1 MCGVNSKAGSRGS
14 CAIAPERFDAVAGRQ
29 ADAVS
34 SPMDGPAVPE
44 IDTSRPHP
52 ARMYN
57 YALGGKDHFAADRDM
72 VDKAAAVTPA
82 IRTMARENRAFLGRA
97 VRYLAG
103 QAGIRQ
109 FLDIG
114 TGLPSAGNVHEVAQG
129 EAPDARVVYAD
140 NDPLVLA
147 HARALLTS
155 SPEGRTAYI
164 HADLRDPLAIL
175 NDPASRDVLNFT
187 RPIALVL
194 VAVLHFIPDEDKPG
208 DIVATLL
215 DALPPGSYLV
225 ASHGS
230 PEHDQSGADNV
241 TGEYQDRGM
250 TLRLRDSDEFARLA
264 FVGLELVPPGVVP
277 VSEWR
282 PDGTS
287 PRPTLAE
294 VNFYGAVARKPA
306 DR

>member
-1 MCGVNSKAGSRGS
+1 LSS
-14 CAIAPERFDAVAGRQ
+14 Q
-29 ADAVS
+29 ADES
-34 SPMDGPAVPE
+34 AVPE

-52 ARMYN
+52 ARTYN
-57 YALGGKDHFAADRDM
+57 YALGGKDHFAADREVM
-72 VDKAAAVTPA
+72 DKMLAVTPA

-103 QAGIRQ
+103 EAGIRQ

-129 EAPDARVVYAD
+129 EAPDAHVVYVD
-140 NDPLVLA
+140 NDPMVLA

-155 SPEGRTAYI
+155 SPAGRTAYI

-175 NDPASRDVLNFT
+175 NDPATRDVLDFSQ
-187 RPIALVL
+187 PIALVL

-215 DALPPGSYLV
+215 DALPSGSYFL
-225 ASHGS
+225 ASHSTG
-230 PEHDQSGADNV
+230 EHDRAGGASATRDYR
-241 TGEYQDRGM
+241 ERGI

-264 FVGLELVPPGVVP
+264 FAGLDLIPPGVVS

-282 PDGTS
+282 PDETG
-287 PRPTLAE
+287 PRPSLAE
-294 VNFYGAVARKPA
+294 VSFYGGVARKP
-306 DR
+306 